1 MIIEEEKKVEV
12 IDAPKNEEKKFE
24 QVKDSTEQSTKKG
37 ILIFFSFFA
46 IFIFLIIIIFAIFT
60 IYNFKCN
67 SKISKGIYINEIDVS
82 GLSQNEAT
90 QKIEKYY
97 KDKMSN
103 NIQLV
108 CNDYVTYITPDDIE
122 LTYDIESAV
131 NYAYQYGKSKNI
143 FEDNYKVFSAMISGI
158 NIVPTFSINEEKLKS
173 KLNSISSE
181 LPNAIK
187 QSSYSIENNKLIIN
201 KGSEGVVVNKLQ
213 TINSIKQS
221 LANINNISDPINLYT
236 QNKFPKTINFDT
248 IHKKVYKEAK
258 DATYSLDPYAIYPS
272 ENGLDFDFSIEEAQN
287 LLQTS
292 KEDTIELP
300 LKTLTPNI
308 TTNML
313 GLEAFPDLLSEFT
326 TYYSTYERNRSTNIQ
341 LSTGSINGLVLM
353 PGDIFSYNG
362 VVGERT
368 SAGGYKPAGVYEN
381 GKVVQG
387 IGGGICQTSTTLFNA
402 ALFANLEIVEH
413 ANHMFIPS
421 YSSAGRDATVSY
433 GSLDFKFKNTRNHAI
448 KIVCYAQNGV
458 VNFKLYGFKEPTEY
472 NVNVYAHVTSRTS
485 THIKS
490 STYRTLSLNGQVV
503 KTENIANSTYL
514 VH

>member
-12 IDAPKNEEKKFE
+12 IEAPKNDEKKFE
-24 QVKDSTEQSTKKG
+24 QVKESTQHSTKKG
-37 ILIFFSFFA
+37 ILVFFSFFA
-46 IFIFLIIIIFAIFT
+46 IFIVLILIIFAVFT
-60 IYNFKCN
+60 IYNFKGN

-82 GLSQNEAT
+82 GLSKKEASE
-90 QKIEKYY
+90 KIKKIYEE
-97 KDKMSN
+97 KMSN
-103 NIQLV
+103 NISLV
-108 CNDYVTYITPDDIE
+108 YNDYITYITPSEID
-122 LTYDIESAV
+122 LTYDIDSAI

-143 FEDNYKVFSAMISGI
+143 FQDNYKVFNAIVSGI
-158 NIVPTFSINEEKLKS
+158 NIVPTFHINEEKLLN

-187 QSSYSIENNKLIIN
+187 ESSYSVENNKLIIN
-201 KGSEGVVVNKLQ
+201 KGSEGVAINNLQ
-213 TINSIKQS
+213 TINNIKQN
-221 LANINNISDPINLYT
+221 LINIINISEPIKLLT
-236 QNKFPKTINFDT
+236 QNKSPNEINLNT

-258 DATYSLDPYAIYPS
+258 DASYSLDPYAIYPS
-272 ENGLDFDFSIEEAQN
+272 ENGLDFDFSIEEANN
-287 LLQTS
+287 LLQTA
-292 KEDTIELP
+292 ENTIELP

-313 GLEAFPDLLSEFT
+313 GIEAFPDLLSEFT
-326 TYYSTYERNRSTNIQ
+326 TYYATYERNRSTNIQ

-353 PGDIFSYNG
+353 PGDVFSYNE

-368 SAGGYKPAGVYEN
+368 RAAGYKTAGVYEN

-433 GSLDFKFKNTRNHAI
+433 GTLDFKFKNTRNYAI

-458 VNFKLYGFKEPTEY
+458 VNFKLYGYKEPTEY
-472 NVNVYAHVTSRTS
+472 DVNVYANVTSRTS

>member
-12 IDAPKNEEKKFE
+12 IEAPKNDEKKFE
-24 QVKDSTEQSTKKG
+24 QVKESTQHSTKKG
-37 ILIFFSFFA
+37 ILVFFSFFA
-46 IFIFLIIIIFAIFT
+46 IFIVLILIIFAVFT
-60 IYNFKCN
+60 IYNFKGN

-82 GLSQNEAT
+82 GLSKKEAGD
-90 QKIEKYY
+90 KIKKIYD
-97 KDKMSN
+97 DKMSN
-103 NIQLV
+103 NISLV
-108 CNDYVTYITPDDIE
+108 CNDYITYITPSEID
-122 LTYDIESAV
+122 LTYDLDSAI

-143 FEDNYKVFSAMISGI
+143 FEDNYKVFNAMVSGI
-158 NIVPTFSINEEKLKS
+158 NIVPTFHINDEKLLN

-187 QSSYSIENNKLIIN
+187 ESSYSVENNRLIIN
-201 KGSEGVVVNKLQ
+201 KGSEGVAINNLQ
-213 TINSIKQS
+213 TINNIKQN
-221 LANINNISDPINLYT
+221 LININNISEPIKLLT
-236 QNKFPKTINFDT
+236 QNKSPNEINLNT

-258 DATYSLDPYAIYPS
+258 DASYSLDPYAIYPS
-272 ENGLDFDFSIEEAQN
+272 ENGLDFDFSIEEANN
-287 LLQTS
+287 LLQTA
-292 KEDTIELP
+292 ENTIELP

-313 GLEAFPDLLSEFT
+313 GIEAFPDLLSEFT

-368 SAGGYKPAGVYEN
+368 SAKGYRTAGVYEN
-381 GKVVQG
+381 GQVVQG
-387 IGGGICQTSTTLFNA
+387 IGGGICQTSTTLYNA

-433 GSLDFKFKNTRNHAI
+433 GTLDFKFKNTRNHAI
-448 KIVCYAQNGV
+448 KIICYAQNGV
-458 VNFKLYGFKEPTEY
+458 VNFKLYGYKEPTEY
-472 NVNVYAHVTSRTS
+472 NVNVYANVTSRTS

>member
-1 MIIEEEKKVEV
+1 M
-12 IDAPKNEEKKFE
+12 
-24 QVKDSTEQSTKKG
+24 
-37 ILIFFSFFA
+37 
-46 IFIFLIIIIFAIFT
+46 
-60 IYNFKCN
+60 
-67 SKISKGIYINEIDVS
+67 
-82 GLSQNEAT
+82 
-90 QKIEKYY
+90 
-97 KDKMSN
+97 
-103 NIQLV
+103 
-108 CNDYVTYITPDDIE
+108 
-122 LTYDIESAV
+122 
-131 NYAYQYGKSKNI
+131 
-143 FEDNYKVFSAMISGI
+143 
-158 NIVPTFSINEEKLKS
+158 
-173 KLNSISSE
+173 
-181 LPNAIK
+181 
-187 QSSYSIENNKLIIN
+187 
-201 KGSEGVVVNKLQ
+201 
-213 TINSIKQS
+213 
-221 LANINNISDPINLYT
+221 
-236 QNKFPKTINFDT
+236 
-248 IHKKVYKEAK
+248 
-258 DATYSLDPYAIYPS
+258 
-272 ENGLDFDFSIEEAQN
+272 DFDFSIEEAQN

>member
-1 MIIEEEKKVEV
+1 MIIEEEKKVEI
-12 IDAPKNEEKKFE
+12 IDDLTNNQKKFE
-24 QVKDSTEQSTKKG
+24 QVKEPIEHSTKKG
-37 ILIFFSFFA
+37 ILVFISFFA
-46 IFIFLIIIIFAIFT
+46 IFIVLILIIFAIFT

-67 SKISKGIYINEIDVS
+67 SKISKGIYINEINVS
-82 GLSQNEAT
+82 GLSKKEASEKLK
-90 QKIEKYY
+90 KIYEE
-97 KDKMSN
+97 KMSN
-103 NIQLV
+103 NISLFY
-108 CNDYVTYITPDDIE
+108 NDYITYISPSEID
-122 LTYDIESAV
+122 LSYDIDSAI

-143 FEDNYKVFSAMISGI
+143 FEDNYKVFNAMVSGI
-158 NIVPTFSINEEKLKS
+158 NIVPTFQLDEEKLKN
-173 KLNSISSE
+173 KLDSISSE
-181 LPNAIK
+181 LPNSIK
-187 QSSYSIENNKLIIN
+187 DSSYYIDNNKLIIN
-201 KGSEGVVVNKLQ
+201 KGSEGVAINTIQ
-213 TINSIKQS
+213 TINNIKQN
-221 LANINNISDPINLYT
+221 LININNVSEPIKLFT
-236 QNKFPKTINFDT
+236 QNKFPKEINIEA
-248 IHKKVYKEAK
+248 IHKEIFKEAK
-258 DATYSLDPYAIYPS
+258 DASYSLDPYAIYPS
-272 ENGLDFDFSIEEAQN
+272 ENGLDFDFSIEEANN
-287 LLQTS
+287 LLQAAETTL
-292 KEDTIELP
+292 EIP
-300 LKTLTPNI
+300 LKVLTPNI

-341 LSTGSINGLVLM
+341 LSTGKINGLVLM
-353 PGDIFSYNG
+353 PGDVFSYNG

-368 SAGGYKPAGVYEN
+368 SAAGFKTAGVYEN

-433 GSLDFKFKNTRNHAI
+433 GTLDFKFKNTRNHAI

-472 NVNVYAHVTSRTS
+472 NVNVYANVTSRTS